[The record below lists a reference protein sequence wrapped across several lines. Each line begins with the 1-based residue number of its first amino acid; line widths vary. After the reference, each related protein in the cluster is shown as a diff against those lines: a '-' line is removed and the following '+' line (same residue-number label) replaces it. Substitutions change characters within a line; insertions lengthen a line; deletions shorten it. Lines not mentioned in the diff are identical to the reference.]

1 MVTMKALPTLARV
14 ALVAAVTA
22 ACSPIAQ
29 SPAQPIAY
37 SPTATVLRAVDG
49 DTVDV
54 RDDTRGRLRVRVLGL
69 DAPELHK
76 PGWSVGCYAAE
87 AADFASQN
95 LTGRRVAVAPDPGQD
110 LHDKYGRTLAYI
122 IRDDG
127 WNYSVEAVRSGMAHP
142 YVYDHNPASLSPDI
156 NAAEAEAK
164 AAGAGLWGPKCNG
177 HTESVKQR

>member
-1 MVTMKALPTLARV
+1 MKTASALGQLALIV
-14 ALVAAVTA
+14 SATV
-22 ACSPIAQ
+22 ACSPVAQ
-29 SPAQPIAY
+29 SPAQPTDY
-37 SPTATVLRAVDG
+37 SPTATVIRTVDG

-54 RDDTRGRLRVRVLGL
+54 RDDTRGRLRVRILGI
-69 DAPELHK
+69 DSPELHK
-76 PGWSVGCYAAE
+76 RGWSVGCYAPE

-142 YVYDHNPASLSPDI
+142 YVYGHKPVSLSPDI
-156 NAAEAEAK
+156 NAAEAQAK
-164 AAGAGLWGPKCNG
+164 AARTGLWGPKCNG
-177 HTESVKQR
+177 HTESVKDR